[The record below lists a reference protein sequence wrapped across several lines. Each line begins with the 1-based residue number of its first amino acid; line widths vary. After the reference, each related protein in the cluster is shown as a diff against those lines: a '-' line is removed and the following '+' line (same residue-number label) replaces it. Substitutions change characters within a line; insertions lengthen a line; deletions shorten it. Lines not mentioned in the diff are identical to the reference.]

1 MCQHLAR
8 LHKEIAAMDMH
19 TPTGSRM
26 LPTDRID
33 YSAIAERARSSCP
46 AARAWRSG

>member
-8 LHKEIAAMDMH
+8 LQKEIVAMNA
-19 TPTGSRM
+19 PTGSRM

-33 YSAIAERARSSCP
+33 YSAIAERP
-46 AARAWRSG
+46 AL